1 MNTDLMTTEYADNW
15 PLQPW
20 AAAVR
25 TAAAAGAELDADV
38 EAAAW
43 KPSSGSFEFA
53 SARKQRDRGASAV
66 EWVVITAIV
75 VAIVGV
81 VGGVIYKAVKGKA
94 DSTSTNITNQNVTN
108 GSTP

>member
-1 MNTDLMTTEYADNW
+1 MSTHVMTTEYADNW

-25 TAAAAGAELDADV
+25 TAAATDAGAAA
-38 EAAAW
+38 EAVAW
-43 KPSSGSFEFA
+43 KPSSGTFE
-53 SARKQRDRGASAV
+53 SESSRKQGDRGASAV

-81 VGGVIYKAVKGKA
+81 VGGIIFNAVRDKANKTQT
-94 DSTSTNITNQNVTN
+94 DITNQNVTN
-108 GSTP
+108 GATP